1 MSLTKIP
8 IALLA
13 DGTDGNIISFDAS
26 GNPVAV
32 ATGSSGQALTSAGAG
47 SPPAFAA
54 VSVDPWTYG
63 TQIVDSGNNSEEFTG
78 IPSTATD
85 IDLFFNL
92 MSFTGTVSA
101 TVVLGDGGGDVP
113 LPLVQAY
120 SQNCKFT
127 RL

>member
-32 ATGSSGQALTSAGAG
+32 ATGSFCYRGSGR
-47 SPPAFAA
+47 
-54 VSVDPWTYG
+54 WR
-63 TQIVDSGNNSEEFTG
+63 
-78 IPSTATD
+78 
-85 IDLFFNL
+85 
-92 MSFTGTVSA
+92 
-101 TVVLGDGGGDVP
+101 
-113 LPLVQAY
+113 
-120 SQNCKFT
+120 